1 MKTIT
6 AKLVTTGLA
15 LFALTATASAQVAT
29 TKDAL
34 AIALKNETIAAG
46 GEKMKLYMISGNYN
60 GATKRWSFQFFDGG
74 ANVHSVSVDGK
85 GKANYYSRDKGS
97 SRVFEDLDFSELPA
111 PGEVR
116 VEDAV
121 GKAKTALEAL
131 GFKPIDSGKL
141 YISYYVRS
149 EYRQKDQAVHDFKV
163 TLPTG
168 DGKQGKIVGFKN
180 GVLDTVMNSTIRN

>member
-15 LFALTATASAQVAT
+15 LFALTAVATAQVTT

-34 AIALKNETIAAG
+34 ATALKNETIAAG
-46 GEKMKLYMISGNYN
+46 GEKMKLYSVSGNFN
-60 GATKRWSFQFFDGG
+60 GATKRWTFAFYDGG

-97 SRVFEDLDFSELPA
+97 TRVFEDLDFTKLPA
-111 PGEVR
+111 PSAVI
-116 VEDAV
+116 VEDAI

-141 YISYYVRS
+141 YISYYLRS
-149 EYRQKDQAVHDFKV
+149 EYRQKDQPVHDYKI
-163 TLPTG
+163 TMPTG
-168 DGKQGKIVGFKN
+168 DGKQGKMVGFKN
-180 GVLDTVMNSTIRN
+180 GALDTIMNSTIRN